1 MKMAEYRSYA
11 GLSSKWMGT
20 GILLACQEKD
30 EYRSYAVLSKK
41 MDAVLSDAILS

>member
-1 MKMAEYRSYA
+1 M
-11 GLSSKWMGT
+11 
-20 GILLACQEKD
+20 LACHQNGWVPVFCWLVKKKD